1 MASDT
6 DHVMILS
13 NLNRSSGSSLYTF
26 GDNIVQCSLFG
37 PNPIASSQNL
47 LKKNYFVILLYPLGQ
62 IKNLTKDKSL
72 FYYEFYF
79 KMTFSPMVYHALLPR
94 SRTYIILNEIEKGS
108 SFLSTSLN
116 AITLSLIDCGYPL
129 NYCIATCGLILDKR
143 DGLIYREKEFKEKCE
158 KNVRSFEPITFTLE
172 TCDFIKATFHI
183 SNKNNDSKTVSILAE
198 GQFSL
203 NDVLKAQQ
211 QSLEWNQSF
220 FRSISEKISHRFV

>member
-1 MASDT
+1 MAT
-6 DHVMILS
+6 DNDDKHLMILS

-37 PNPIASSQNL
+37 PNPISSSQNL

-108 SFLSTSLN
+108 SFLSTALN

-129 NYCIATCGLILDKR
+129 NYCIGTCGLILDKR
-143 DGLIYREKEFKEKCE
+143 DNKMYREKEFKEKCE
-158 KNVRSFEPITFTLE
+158 KNVRSYEPITFTFE
-172 TCDFIKATFHI
+172 TCDFIKARFHI
-183 SNKNNDSKTVSILAE
+183 SNRNTDSKTVSILAE
-198 GQFSL
+198 GKF
-203 NDVLKAQQ
+203 
-211 QSLEWNQSF
+211 
-220 FRSISEKISHRFV
+220 